1 MPSPY
6 IIISSLLVLISPIVY
21 TVAILKGRAK
31 PHRTTLLVFLIIS
44 SIATASLFT
53 QGNRVAIYLAGVTT
67 IQSLAMFI
75 LSIKYGMGGWAKSDI
90 ICLILALI
98 GIVLWRIT
106 KNPVIALYFAIGAD
120 FIGLVPTLIK
130 SYYFPKTEIWSFF
143 AIDAFAGFFSLLA
156 IKHWTIQEYS
166 YPLYIMLINI
176 ITVLLI
182 IHPHYDHKHSQ

>member
-182 IHPHYDHKHSQ
+182 IRPHYDYTNSK